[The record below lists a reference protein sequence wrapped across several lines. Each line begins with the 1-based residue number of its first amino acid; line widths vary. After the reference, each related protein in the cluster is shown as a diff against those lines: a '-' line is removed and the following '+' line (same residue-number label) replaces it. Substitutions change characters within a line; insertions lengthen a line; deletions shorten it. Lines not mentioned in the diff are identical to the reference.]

1 MKTINIKV
9 PRGWHELDDRQLRYL
24 FGLLA
29 DDYSSAEIR
38 TLCLFRWSGLNS
50 CANERKSKF
59 SWLLPSAA
67 KNARGLKVLYRHNLD
82 FVVRLGSEE
91 FTLTVTK
98 VTDAIE
104 ALKWLD
110 EIPSFPV
117 RLSHIGQFTAL
128 PADFL
133 SVPFEKYIYCDN
145 LYQGYLHTNDD
156 SLIDEMMKVL
166 YSGREA
172 RHPIRLTQCERIS
185 IFYWF
190 ASLKQYFAK
199 TFPHFFQQ
207 TGGTDNNLL
216 GNAKSIAQQVKDA
229 MNAQIR
235 ALTKG
240 DITKEKEVLAMDCWR
255 ALTELDAIARETEEL
270 NRKYNNK

>member
-1 MKTINIKV
+1 MKTINLIV
-9 PRGWHELDDRQLRYL
+9 PRGWHELDDKQLRYL

-38 TLCLFRWSGLNS
+38 TLCLFRWSGM
-50 CANERKSKF
+50 
-59 SWLLPSAA
+59 
-67 KNARGLKVLYRHNLD
+67 KVLYRHNLD

-91 FTLTVTK
+91 FTLTVTE

-128 PADFL
+128 PSDFL

-145 LYQGYLHTNDD
+145 LYQGYLHTKDD

-166 YSGREA
+166 YDGWNSKGL
-172 RHPIRLTQCERIS
+172 PLERIS
-185 IFYWF
+185 TFYWF

-199 TFPHFFQQ
+199 TFHHFFQQ
-207 TGGTDNNLL
+207 TGGTDGNLL
-216 GNAKSIAQQVKDA
+216 GSAKSIGEQVTEA

-255 ALTELDAIARETEEL
+255 ALTELNAQAKEYNEL
-270 NRKYNNK
+270 NLKYGKQ

>member
-1 MKTINIKV
+1 MYTINLIV
-9 PRGWHELDDRQLRYL
+9 PRGWHELDDLQLRFL

-29 DDYSSAEIR
+29 DEYSSAEIR
-38 TLCLFRWSGLNS
+38 TMCLLKWSGLN
-50 CANERKSKF
+50 
-59 SWLLPSAA
+59 
-67 KNARGLKVLYRHNLD
+67 VLYRHNDD
-82 FVVRLGSEE
+82 FVFRLGKDDFKLSA
-91 FTLTVTK
+91 
-98 VTDAIE
+98 TDVANAIE
-104 ALKWLD
+104 TLKWIE

-117 RLSHIGQFTAL
+117 RISHIGKFTAL
-128 PADFL
+128 PSDFQ

-145 LYQGYLHTNDD
+145 LFQGYLHTNDD

-166 YSGREA
+166 YPDCNSKGL
-172 RHPIRLTQCERIS
+172 PLERIS

-199 TFPHFFQQ
+199 TFHHFFQQ
-207 TGGTDNNLL
+207 TASTDNNLL
-216 GNAKSIAQQVKDA
+216 GNANGYARQVIDA

-270 NRKYNNK
+270 NRKYNTK

>member
-1 MKTINIKV
+1 MKTINLIV
-9 PRGWHELDDRQLRYL
+9 PRGWHELDDKQLRYL

-38 TLCLFRWSGLNS
+38 TLCLFRWSGM
-50 CANERKSKF
+50 
-59 SWLLPSAA
+59 
-67 KNARGLKVLYRHNLD
+67 KVLYRHNLD

-91 FTLTVTK
+91 FTLTVTE

-128 PADFL
+128 PSDFL

-166 YSGREA
+166 YDGWNSKGL
-172 RHPIRLTQCERIS
+172 PLERIS
-185 IFYWF
+185 TFYWF

-199 TFPHFFQQ
+199 TFHHFFQQ
-207 TGGTDNNLL
+207 TGGTDGNLL
-216 GNAKSIAQQVKDA
+216 GSAKSIGEQVTEA

-255 ALTELDAIARETEEL
+255 ALTELNAQAKEFEEL
-270 NRKYNNK
+270 NRKYPNK

>member
-1 MKTINIKV
+1 MKTINLIV
-9 PRGWHELDDRQLRYL
+9 PRGWHELDDKQLRYL

-38 TLCLFRWSGLNS
+38 TLCLLRWS
-50 CANERKSKF
+50 
-59 SWLLPSAA
+59 
-67 KNARGLKVLYRHNLD
+67 GLKVLYRQDND
-82 FVVRLGSEE
+82 FVLSFGSEE
-91 FTLTVTK
+91 FMLTVTE

-117 RLSHIGQFTAL
+117 RLSRIGQYTAL
-128 PADFL
+128 QSDFI

-145 LYQGYLHTNDD
+145 LYQGYLHTKDD

-166 YSGREA
+166 YDGWNSKGL
-172 RHPIRLTQCERIS
+172 PLERIAT
-185 IFYWF
+185 FYWF

-199 TFPHFFQQ
+199 TFHHFFQQ
-207 TGGTDNNLL
+207 TDSTDGNLL
-216 GNAKSIAQQVKDA
+216 GSAKNIGEQVTEA

-255 ALTELDAIARETEEL
+255 ALTELNAQAKEYQEL
-270 NRKYNNK
+270 RAKSKV

>member
-1 MKTINIKV
+1 MKTINLIV
-9 PRGWHELDDRQLRYL
+9 PRGWHELDDKQLRYL

-38 TLCLFRWSGLNS
+38 TLCLFRWSGM
-50 CANERKSKF
+50 
-59 SWLLPSAA
+59 
-67 KNARGLKVLYRHNLD
+67 KVLYRHNLD

-91 FTLTVTK
+91 FTLTVTE

-128 PADFL
+128 PSDFL

-166 YSGREA
+166 YDGWNSKGL
-172 RHPIRLTQCERIS
+172 PLERIS
-185 IFYWF
+185 TFYWF

-199 TFPHFFQQ
+199 TFHHFFQQ
-207 TGGTDNNLL
+207 TGGTDGNLL
-216 GNAKSIAQQVKDA
+216 GSAKSIGEQVTEA

-255 ALTELDAIARETEEL
+255 ALTELNAQAKEYNEL
-270 NRKYNNK
+270 NLKYGKH

>member
-1 MKTINIKV
+1 MKTINLIV
-9 PRGWHELDDRQLRYL
+9 PRGWHELDDKQLRYL

-38 TLCLFRWSGLNS
+38 TLCLFRWSGM
-50 CANERKSKF
+50 
-59 SWLLPSAA
+59 
-67 KNARGLKVLYRHNLD
+67 KVLYRHNLD

-98 VTDAIE
+98 VTNAIE
-104 ALKWLD
+104 SLKWLD

-117 RLSHIGQFTAL
+117 RLSHIGQSTAL

-133 SVPFEKYIYCDN
+133 FIPFEKYIYCDN

-166 YSGREA
+166 YNGWNSKGL
-172 RHPIRLTQCERIS
+172 PLERIS
-185 IFYWF
+185 TFYWF

-199 TFPHFFQQ
+199 TFNHFFQQ
-207 TGGTDNNLL
+207 TGDTDNNLL

>member
-1 MKTINIKV
+1 MVTKTINLIV
-9 PRGWHELDDRQLRYL
+9 PRGWHELDDKQLRYL

-38 TLCLFRWSGLNS
+38 TLCLLRWS
-50 CANERKSKF
+50 
-59 SWLLPSAA
+59 
-67 KNARGLKVLYRHNLD
+67 GLKVLYRQNND
-82 FVVRLGSEE
+82 FVLSFGCEE
-91 FTLTVTK
+91 FMLTVTE

-117 RLSHIGQFTAL
+117 RLSRIGQYTAL
-128 PADFL
+128 PSDFL

-145 LYQGYLHTNDD
+145 LYQGYLHTKDD

-166 YSGREA
+166 YDGWNSKGL
-172 RHPIRLTQCERIS
+172 PLERIAT
-185 IFYWF
+185 FYWF

-199 TFPHFFQQ
+199 TFHHFFQQ
-207 TGGTDNNLL
+207 TGGTDANLL

-270 NRKYNNK
+270 NRKYNTK

>member
-1 MKTINIKV
+1 MKTINLIV
-9 PRGWHELDDRQLRYL
+9 PRGWHELDDKQLRYL

-38 TLCLFRWSGLNS
+38 TLCLFRWSGL
-50 CANERKSKF
+50 
-59 SWLLPSAA
+59 
-67 KNARGLKVLYRHNLD
+67 KVLYRQNSL
-82 FVVRLGSEE
+82 FVVRLGKDD
-91 FTLTVTK
+91 FTLSA
-98 VTDAIE
+98 TDVANAIVS
-104 ALKWLD
+104 LKWLD

-117 RLSHIGQFTAL
+117 RLSHIGQYTAL
-128 PADFL
+128 PADFQ

-145 LYQGYLHTNDD
+145 LYQGYLHTKDD

-166 YSGREA
+166 YSSPRSTFHSPQHLSSA
-172 RHPIRLTQCERIS
+172 ERINV
-185 IFYWF
+185 FYWF

-199 TFPHFFQQ
+199 TFHHFFQQ
-207 TGGTDNNLL
+207 TSGTNTNLL
-216 GNAKSIAQQVKDA
+216 GNAKSIGEQVTDA

-255 ALTELDAIARETEEL
+255 ALTELDAIARESEEL
-270 NRKYNNK
+270 NRKYNTKSL

>member
-1 MKTINIKV
+1 MKTINLIV
-9 PRGWHELDDRQLRYL
+9 PRGWHELDDKQLRYL

-38 TLCLFRWSGLNS
+38 TLCLFRWSGM
-50 CANERKSKF
+50 
-59 SWLLPSAA
+59 
-67 KNARGLKVLYRHNLD
+67 KVLYRHNLD

-91 FTLTVTK
+91 FTLTVTE

-128 PADFL
+128 PSDFL

-166 YSGREA
+166 YDGWNSKGL
-172 RHPIRLTQCERIS
+172 PLERIS
-185 IFYWF
+185 TFYWF

-199 TFPHFFQQ
+199 TFHHFFQQ
-207 TGGTDNNLL
+207 TGGTDGNLL
-216 GNAKSIAQQVKDA
+216 GSAKSIGEQVTEA

-235 ALTKG
+235 ALT
-240 DITKEKEVLAMDCWR
+240 
-255 ALTELDAIARETEEL
+255 
-270 NRKYNNK
+270 

>member
-1 MKTINIKV
+1 MKTINLIV
-9 PRGWHELDDRQLRYL
+9 PRGWHELDDKQLRYL

-38 TLCLFRWSGLNS
+38 SLCLFRWSGM
-50 CANERKSKF
+50 
-59 SWLLPSAA
+59 
-67 KNARGLKVLYRHNLD
+67 KVLYRHNLD

-128 PADFL
+128 PSDFL

-166 YSGREA
+166 YNGWNSKGL
-172 RHPIRLTQCERIS
+172 PLERIS
-185 IFYWF
+185 TFYWF

-207 TGGTDNNLL
+207 TAGTDNNLL
-216 GNAKSIAQQVKDA
+216 GNAKSVAQQVKDA